1 MSGVLLIRD
10 LAVVMLAAGVAAW
23 VCQRLGL
30 SVIVGY
36 LIAGAVIG
44 PYTPPF
50 ALVSD
55 LDRVQTLAQLGLVFV
70 MFSVGLNL
78 SLSRIRRLG
87 ISVAI
92 ATFVGALVVL
102 HVCRLIGY
110 GAGWTATQGLFVA
123 GVLMVSSSAI
133 ISKVLDESNLT
144 HERPGQMALGITVL
158 EDVVAVAML
167 TLLTSLAHLGGGENS
182 SAGILPTLGGLGAFV
197 VLVALVSLLFVPA
210 LLQRLGG
217 GVPTE
222 IRTLVVTG
230 LVLALAWVA
239 ARMGYSLALGAFVL
253 GAIVG
258 STRHKADIEDVFEGV
273 RQIFGAVFF
282 VAVGM
287 LVDFRLLGEVW
298 YAALALAGLAVLLR
312 PLACGLGLIA
322 AGTTS
327 RDAGVAA
334 FCLVPLGE
342 FSFIIAQMG
351 VDSGVMPKSFFP
363 VAVGASLLTSLMA
376 PVLTRNAERLA
387 DRALVFQPRW
397 FLEWIGFYH
406 AWLTRLQARRGASGL
421 LQLTGP
427 RLMQIALFVLAVSA
441 LLLIAVPTYSWALA
455 RVGPNWLFPRGLA
468 VIFWTTFGLVV
479 LAPLVAIWRNIS
491 VLAMVFA
498 EVATRGTPPAARLRP
513 LLEVA
518 LRAVGMLL
526 LAAWLMALLPSGAA
540 VAGATGA
547 VAVMLATVAV
557 LFRSRLI
564 RLQSRLEGELQEQFR
579 RASQSTSA
587 SSWSAV
593 MVEPAVDWGM
603 EIDEVTLPR
612 SSAHSGRSLGQLAL
626 RQQFGCSVVGID
638 RQGVGLVNPD
648 ASTVL
653 FPGDKLLVL
662 GNPDD
667 LARAARLLGQ
677 SAPREGPGGFEELTQ
692 ETVVIPEGSS
702 WAGRTLREL
711 DLIRRCGVQVGG
723 IRRRGKPMPTP
734 TGADRLEGSDEVL
747 VLGTRQQI
755 AQFRESLASEF
766 EGF

>member
-1 MSGVLLIRD
+1 
-10 LAVVMLAAGVAAW
+10 MLAAGVAAW
-23 VCQRLGL
+23 TCQRLGL

-36 LIAGAVIG
+36 LIAGAAIG

-87 ISVAI
+87 VPVAI
-92 ATFVGALVVL
+92 ATFVGALTVL
-102 HVCRLIGY
+102 HACRLIGY

-167 TLLTSLAHLGGGENS
+167 TLLTSLAQWGGAGGG
-182 SAGILPTLGGLGAFV
+182 SAGVLPTLGGLGAFV
-197 VLVALVSLLFVPA
+197 VLVALVSLLFVPS
-210 LLQRLGG
+210 LLQRLGE

-258 STRHKADIEDVFEGV
+258 STRHKADIEDAFEGV

-287 LVDFRLLGEVW
+287 LVDFRLLSGVW
-298 YAALALAGLAVLLR
+298 YWALALAGLAVVLR
-312 PLACGLGLIA
+312 PIACGLGLIA

-334 FCLVPLGE
+334 VCLVPLGE
-342 FSFIIAQMG
+342 FSFIMAQMG

-363 VAVGASLLTSLMA
+363 VAVGASLITSLVA
-376 PVLTRNAERLA
+376 PLLTRNAERLA
-387 DRALVFQPRW
+387 DRVLGFQPQW
-397 FLEWIGFYH
+397 FLGWIDFYH
-406 AWLTRLQARRGASGL
+406 AWLTRLQARRVERGVV
-421 LQLTGP
+421 QFVGP
-427 RLMQIALFVLAVSA
+427 RLVQIALFVLAVSA
-441 LLLIAVPTYSWALA
+441 LLLIAGPAYAWASA
-455 RVGPNWLFPRGLA
+455 RLGSDWLFPRGFT
-468 VIFWTTFGLVV
+468 VMFWTTFGLVV
-479 LAPLVAIWRNIS
+479 LAPLVAIWRNMS

-498 EVATRGTPPAARLRP
+498 EAATRGTPPAARLRP

-518 LRAVGMLL
+518 LRAVGLLL
-526 LAAWLMALLPSGAA
+526 LAAWLLALLPSGAA

-547 VAVMLATVAV
+547 VVVMLVGVAV

-564 RLQSRLEGELQEQFR
+564 RLQSRLESELQEQFR
-579 RASQSTSA
+579 RASHSTSA
-587 SSWSAV
+587 SAWSAA
-593 MVEPAVDWGM
+593 MVEPAVDWGL

-612 SSAHSGRSLGQLAL
+612 SSAHSGRTLGQLAL

-648 ASTVL
+648 AATVL

-662 GNPDD
+662 GSRED

-677 SAPREGPGGFEELTQ
+677 SAPREGPGGFDELTQ
-692 ETVVIPEGSS
+692 ETVVIPVGSS

-711 DLIRRCGVQVGG
+711 DLIRRCGVQLGG
-723 IRRRGKPMPTP
+723 IRRQGRPMAAP
-734 TGADRLEGSDEVL
+734 TGADRLEFLDEVL

-755 AQFRESLASEF
+755 AQFRVSLASEIASP
-766 EGF
+766 